1 MNSVL
6 RAINLNNTVFI
17 SAFNYEMKNMTEQLT
32 SSLIG
37 GAWIHMDS
45 LAVGTILVLGD
56 QPPASC
62 L

>member
-6 RAINLNNTVFI
+6 RAINLNNTVVV

-32 SSLIG
+32 SSLID

-45 LAVGTILVLGD
+45 LAIGTILVLGD
-56 QPPASC
+56 QPPAC